1 MGYILN
7 NTFNFLGN
15 IIYKYKLLILSS
27 ISYYYYS
34 SYRFDK
40 INFYLIIYTL
50 YIKYSYY
57 IKIIYIIFIFTY
69 PGLNTLPNMAFR
81 PLILYIIFM

>member
-57 IKIIYIIFIFTY
+57 IKIIFIIFIFTY